1 MSTKLKVVCISNFIH
16 MYVHVD
22 MTVQMRSDELP
33 DNVAIASLMISCYL
47 HCYSNCL
54 ETFNVALWLE
64 NLTSKFTGKCLP
76 CTGLLYIFVL
86 CLSNKLP
93 SPTQGKY

>member
-1 MSTKLKVVCISNFIH
+1 

-54 ETFNVALWLE
+54 ETFNEAL
-64 NLTSKFTGKCLP
+64 
-76 CTGLLYIFVL
+76 
-86 CLSNKLP
+86 
-93 SPTQGKY
+93 